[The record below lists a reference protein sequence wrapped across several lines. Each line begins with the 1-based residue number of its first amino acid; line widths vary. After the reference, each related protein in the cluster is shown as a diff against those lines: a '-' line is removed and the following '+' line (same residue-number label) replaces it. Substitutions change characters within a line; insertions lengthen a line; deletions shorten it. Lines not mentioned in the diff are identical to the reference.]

1 MSIRINIRHNN
12 VLCCNGLK
20 LSWKLFTVL
29 TYFGHNLFVCVFN
42 YTKFSFVYG
51 KILTPENV
59 YARLN

>member
-1 MSIRINIRHNN
+1 
-12 VLCCNGLK
+12 
-20 LSWKLFTVL
+20 VL

-59 YARLN
+59 YAKLN